1 MCLYPD
7 NYTMTTITNTNT
19 KTDRRLA
26 LITNMCGGD
35 ADVATEIL
43 KTQTETGVTQFHTC
57 DECHRYCYTGGA
69 LYPDSFT
76 CADCDDEESEESEDE
91 EEEEEDWEG
100 NTPYVPTPRNPA
112 KDAHFA
118 LCAERMMAREITC
131 DEAIALHEAAF
142 PSEEEKHTAAIK
154 QYEMTGI
161 KPDELWTDEETRE
174 FRVKIAAHNE
184 EARRRHAERQKK

>member
-1 MCLYPD
+1 
-7 NYTMTTITNTNT
+7 MTTITNTNT
-19 KTDRRLA
+19 MTGHFR

-35 ADVATEIL
+35 ADTATEIL

-76 CADCDDEESEESEDE
+76 CADCDDEESEED

-118 LCAERMMAREITC
+118 LCAERMMAREISC

-142 PSEEEKHTAAIK
+142 PSATTSTHSTAATYK
-154 QYEMTGI
+154 QYEMTGR

-184 EARRRHAERQKK
+184 EARRRHAERQKKQ